1 MVITAPRL
9 SRYLMFQVLV
19 GIGLVSFLLVGLY
32 TLVDLL
38 REARSLEGEYQS
50 LQMMVYLAQ
59 TMPRRLYDIFPFA
72 ALIGVMLGLGGL
84 ASGNELVAMR
94 AAGFDRGRIL
104 SRVLLA
110 VALCALLLLAVAE
123 WWIPALESE
132 ARADREQARSGQI
145 QHNRYGAL
153 WLRDQDHMLRVGL
166 SIWLDDSELVFGEV
180 QVYELDE
187 RGEPVRIHHAER
199 ARHDDTAWELFEV
212 RSLSVAAPE
221 VVQARDSLRFD
232 SDLRPEL
239 FAATISRPR
248 LLSLRDLSAMQSLLE
263 RNGLDASR
271 YVEAFWE
278 RLYFPLNVLAM
289 VLIGLPF
296 VFAGMRQRNPG
307 LNLFIGVSVGLVF
320 FVLTRLAQGVAG
332 VLPLPLGLTLALPAL
347 SITLLAVALLG
358 RR

>member
-1 MVITAPRL
+1 VIHAPRL
-9 SRYLMFQVLV
+9 SRYLMRQVLV
-19 GIGLVSFLLVGLY
+19 GIGLVSFLLAGLY

-38 REARSLEGEYQS
+38 REARSLEGDYQG

-104 SRVLLA
+104 SRALLA
-110 VALCALLLLAVAE
+110 VGLCAVLLLAIAE

-166 SIWLDDSELVFGEV
+166 SIWLDDKELVFGDV
-180 QVYELDE
+180 LVYELDD
-187 RGEPVRIHHAER
+187 RGEPARIHYAER

-212 RSLSVAAPE
+212 RSLGVSAPGAILE
-221 VVQARDSLRFD
+221 RDALRFE

-271 YVEAFWE
+271 YVEAFWD

-332 VLPLPLGLTLALPAL
+332 VLPLPLGLTLALPAV
-347 SITLLAVALLG
+347 SIGLIAVALL
-358 RR
+358 RRR